1 MTTKTEKSRQNF
13 LEMECK
19 TTKKGHQNFLD
30 RKVKIISQMTGKYL
44 KLVFVGIQ
52 EPRWPQAPKTLC
64 TSLITFN

>member
-1 MTTKTEKSRQNF
+1 
-13 LEMECK
+13 
-19 TTKKGHQNFLD
+19 
-30 RKVKIISQMTGKYL
+30 MTGKYL